1 MHIKLPKK
9 GSMQVEDAFQE
20 VVKLAKDSEGWT
32 FVAEKLGVKVLSK
45 TVAGNVVVKGV
56 GVVNAPLDK
65 ILEALTSVDL
75 RKKWDTMY
83 EKGSVLKTVS
93 ESVGHS

>member
-1 MHIKLPKK
+1 M
-9 GSMQVEDAFQE
+9 
-20 VVKLAKDSEGWT
+20 
-32 FVAEKLGVKVLSK
+32 SK